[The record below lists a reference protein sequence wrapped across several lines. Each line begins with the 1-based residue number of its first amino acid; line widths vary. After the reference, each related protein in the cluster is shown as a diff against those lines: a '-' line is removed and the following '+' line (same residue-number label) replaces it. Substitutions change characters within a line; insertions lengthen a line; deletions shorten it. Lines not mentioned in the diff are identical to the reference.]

1 MQQHSDTSINSK
13 ARTGLD
19 AKVDTALDAKV
30 DTALDAKVDTA
41 LDAKVDTKVQVLFT
55 LDGRPLVT
63 AEKKMAAAAVLRLG
77 GLDPAG
83 YDLAEV
89 RHGHAEPKRYADEEQ
104 VTVSSGDAFVSIRQK
119 AEVA

>member
-1 MQQHSDTSINSK
+1 MQQHSDTRVDS
-13 ARTGLD
+13 
-19 AKVDTALDAKV
+19 KVDTALDAKV
-30 DTALDAKVDTA
+30 D
-41 LDAKVDTKVQVLFT
+41 AKVDTKVQVRFT

-83 YDLAEV
+83 YDLAQV
-89 RHGHAEPKRYADEEQ
+89 RHGHADPKRYADEEQ